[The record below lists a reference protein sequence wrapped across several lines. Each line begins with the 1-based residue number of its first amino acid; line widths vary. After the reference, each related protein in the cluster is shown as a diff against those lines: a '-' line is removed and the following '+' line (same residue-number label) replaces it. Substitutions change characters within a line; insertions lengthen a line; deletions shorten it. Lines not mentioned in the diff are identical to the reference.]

1 MSGLYM
7 TLGIICLSFSVTIF
21 WEYITDFT
29 ASVMPWFIKMQLLM
43 LFIMGVYFVHL
54 SLGLCVKG

>member
-1 MSGLYM
+1 M